1 METSDAELLRQFTA
15 EGSSEAF
22 AGLVRRYSGIVYS
35 SARRQVG
42 DPHLAED
49 VTQAV
54 FILLSRKASE
64 IRGEILTPWLL
75 RATFFASRD
84 AKKLKARREFHEKQ
98 AVVMRPD
105 PISSK
110 SNEPGWED
118 YAPYVDA
125 AMATLG
131 AKDRQALALR
141 FFRGMKLSEV
151 GESMGIGEEAAR
163 KRVDRAISR
172 LRRTIAAS
180 AAVPVESALCA
191 QLLARASE
199 PAPAHLVHVIAAG
212 GGGVAKGTIT
222 WAIAKKAGD
231 AMTWIKVKIAAA
243 VVAASVA
250 AGAGTTTIVVLA
262 QSQSQTSP
270 PPPPAAPAAPAPQP
284 SVSPEDQAANGV
296 LNQVLPGMNLAKA
309 GFGDCIDFARDFTN
323 GNFYVDWKALSET
336 GVTAKTHV
344 GQFEPSRKISAF
356 LTDILG
362 RPSPDLTYHIHD
374 GVIEITTAKQLSIDN
389 GAPGPDLREI
399 RDGRD
404 PRLNPA
410 DRAAEMKLE
419 KVLASIQLP
428 QSPFGDVMDLMR
440 DLTGLNIS
448 VNWDA
453 LETVGI
459 TRRTGIMIALRNVKA
474 STALEFDLKD
484 AGGTKLGFRL
494 NNGVVVISTI
504 SDLKSATTA
513 SSPQ

>member
-1 METSDAELLRQFTA
+1 METSDAELLRQFAA

-22 AGLVRRYSGIVYS
+22 AGLVRRYSGMVYS

-54 FILLSRKASE
+54 FILLTRKASG

-98 AVVMRPD
+98 AAVMRPD

-118 YAPYVDA
+118 YAPCVDA
-125 AMATLG
+125 ALARLG

-172 LRRTIAAS
+172 LRRTIVAS
-180 AAVPVESALCA
+180 AAAPAESALCA
-191 QLLARASE
+191 QLLARATE
-199 PAPAHLVHVIAAG
+199 PAPAHLVHSIAAG
-212 GGGVAKGTIT
+212 GGGVAKGTIA

-243 VVAASVA
+243 VVAVSVA
-250 AGAGTTTIVVLA
+250 AGGGTATIVVLA
-262 QSQSQTSP
+262 QSQSQAP
-270 PPPPAAPAAPAPQP
+270 PPPPAAHASPTPQP
-284 SVSPEDQAANGV
+284 FVSPEDQAANGV

-323 GNFYVDWKALSET
+323 GNFYVDWKALSEI
-336 GVTAKTHV
+336 GVTPKTHV
-344 GQFEPSRKISAF
+344 GQSEPSKKVSAF

-362 RPSPDLTYHIHD
+362 RASPDLTYHIHD
-374 GVIEITTAKQLSIDN
+374 GVIVITTAKQLSIDN

-399 RDGRD
+399 RDSRD
-404 PRLNPA
+404 PRLSPA

-419 KVLASIQLP
+419 KVLASLQLP
-428 QSPFGDVMDLMR
+428 QSPFGDVMDFMR
-440 DLTGLNIS
+440 DITGLNIS

-453 LETVGI
+453 LKAVGI
-459 TRRTGIMIALRNVKA
+459 TRNTQVAITLRNVKT

-484 AGGTKLGFRL
+484 AGEDKLGFRL
-494 NNGVVVISTI
+494 HSGVVVISTI
-504 SDLKSATTA
+504 SDLAPPAT
-513 SSPQ
+513 SPSPH